1 MRPSASSTPSSLP
14 IGVLNWLRTRAYAPV
29 KRVSAFA
36 PPTDEVGSEIE
47 RPAARQAISIIQPL
61 PAYSEPPMIQSSGM
75 NTSLPEFGPFW
86 DAALSGGTTLAQLDP
101 GVAIGTMAQV
111 I

>member
-1 MRPSASSTPSSLP
+1 M
-14 IGVLNWLRTRAYAPV
+14 

-61 PAYSEPPMIQSSGM
+61 PAYSGPPMIQSSGM

-86 DAALSGGTTLAQLDP
+86 NTALSGRWRLPMLTP
-101 GVAIGTMAQV
+101 GV
-111 I
+111 